1 MRPLT
6 VTLAADP
13 STIRLLAT
21 WEADDCLRAALPNPP
36 DDPSAPTA
44 LLEAL
49 SLWTGIRVDAA
60 IAVGPRDLAGTA
72 LDLWGGVLLPDDT
85 DRVGFRLVADRRPY
99 RLRGPG
105 NFADLYRR
113 HGRGL

>member
-1 MRPLT
+1 MRPLH
-6 VTLAADP
+6 VTLTSDP
-13 STIRLLAT
+13 SAIRLLAT

-36 DDPSAPTA
+36 CDPLAPTA

-49 SLWTGIRVDAA
+49 ARWVGVPAHAA
-60 IAVGPRDLAGTA
+60 IAVDAQGREGSA

-85 DRVGFRLVADRRPY
+85 AHVRFRLVADRRPF

-113 HGRGL
+113 HGRQL

>member
-6 VTLAADP
+6 LTLAADP
-13 STIRLLAT
+13 STIRILAT
-21 WEADDCLRAALPNPP
+21 LEADDCLRAALPNPP

-49 SLWTGIRVDAA
+49 ALWTGSRVDAA
-60 IAVGPRDLAGTA
+60 IAVGPRALAGTA

-85 DRVGFRLVADRRPY
+85 DRVAFRLVADRRPY

-105 NFADLYRR
+105 DLSDLYRR
-113 HGRGL
+113 QRRGL